1 MSPEKSVQSVAD
13 LQQRVK
19 YLEDVNLRYVNL
31 LDILASSNQFQ
42 TSLQRGSSIESVMQT
57 CFTQLQRLLPLD
69 AMAVMLNDDENSFEF
84 SQCEPPQCREQLEQW
99 VEDKIIDG
107 SFAWALNQNHP
118 VLTPVDAEQRT
129 LVFHVLATHS
139 RIRGMFVGLLQKSQ
153 SNIDAHYLNA
163 MTSILLTATHNLE
176 SVILYSMLTEQN
188 RNLEQT
194 VAERTRQLQ
203 RSSQLAQ
210 AANQAKSDFL
220 ATMSHELR
228 TPMNAIIGFSSVL
241 QKQTYGPLNAAQD
254 EYLGYVLD
262 SSRHLLDLI
271 NDILDLSKVEAGK
284 MELVPSMVDLKKLV
298 HNSLIMVKQRAHNE
312 SITVTSSFDLPD
324 GVTIEADQRKL
335 KQVLYNLLANAVK
348 FTPPQGAVAIR
359 IERLPAPRAWTED
372 MQSHL
377 RGYPVSTPNLWM
389 RIEDSGIGIPANQLE
404 TIFEP
409 FKQGDSSTTREYE
422 GTGLGLTLCRKM
434 IELHGGRIWACS
446 DGAEKG
452 STFHVVLPE
461 RRSPRAEVLQE
472 KIRCM

>member
-1 MSPEKSVQSVAD
+1 MTSGDKIQSVEN

-42 TSLQRGSSIESVMQT
+42 TNLHRESSIDAVLCT
-57 CFTQLQRLLPLD
+57 CFQQLQRLLPLD
-69 AMAVMLNDDENSFEF
+69 AMAVLLNDDENSFEL
-84 SQCEPPQCREQLEQW
+84 SQCQPQQWFEPLERW
-99 VEDKIIDG
+99 VEDKINDG
-107 SFAWALNQNHP
+107 TFAWALNQSRP
-118 VLTPVDAEQRT
+118 VLTPIEGEERT
-129 LVFHVLATHS
+129 LVFHVMATQA
-139 RIRGMFVGLLQKSQ
+139 RIRGMFVGVLQHSH
-153 SNIDAHYLNA
+153 SHIDAHYLNA

-176 SVILYSMLTEQN
+176 SVTLYAMMKEQN

-203 RSSQLAQ
+203 RSSQLAE

-241 QKQTYGPLNAAQD
+241 IKQSYGPLNEEQQ

-284 MELVPSMVDLKKLV
+284 MELQPSAVALKKLLE
-298 HNSLIMVKQRAHNE
+298 NSLIMVKQRAHNE
-312 SITVTSSFDLPD
+312 EVKLSTHFSLPD
-324 GVTIEADQRKL
+324 DIVIETDERKL
-335 KQVLYNLLANAVK
+335 KQVLFNLLTNAVK
-348 FTPPQGAVAIR
+348 FTPSRGEVAIYVKV
-359 IERLPAPRAWTED
+359 LPEKADWSQDMCHHLKGYSEETE
-372 MQSHL
+372 S
-377 RGYPVSTPNLWM
+377 LWF
-389 RIEDSGIGIPANQLE
+389 RVQDSGIGIPPDKLE

-409 FKQGDSSTTREYE
+409 FNQVDSSATREYE

-434 IELHGGRIWACS
+434 IELHGGRIWAYS
-446 DGAEKG
+446 AGAGTG
-452 STFHVVLPE
+452 SSLQVVLPV
-461 RRSPRAEVLQE
+461 RT
-472 KIRCM
+472 